1 MPIGSAVQINPKLI
15 PSMEKQLLCA
25 TFLDA
30 VIRFYKDP
38 ENTPLEPAQ
47 IEKAYELTLRLRSQ
61 LIAIQYDMEQFG
73 TATTTPAKEPTTPIF
88 QTEKKI
94 VVLTIPEPLPA
105 RKELTSNVE
114 EHWIQMIHDAIAQE
128 SQTSLP
134 YFKKAF
140 VLIRILTPRGTNNKR
155 VWDTSNRAINV
166 VINNLKG
173 IFFDDDDFEHMA
185 CGVVADW
192 GEIGHTE
199 IRICAIDEL
208 EKCDIFREKLAQN

>member
-1 MPIGSAVQINPKLI
+1 MYIDLMKTLRKIEKL
-15 PSMEKQLLCA
+15 L
-25 TFLDA
+25 
-30 VIRFYKDP
+30 P
-38 ENTPLEPAQ
+38 ENQVQDTAQ

-61 LIAIQYDMEQFG
+61 LIAVQYDIERFG
-73 TATTTPAKEPTTPIF
+73 MAAVTPVDEPVKQLP
-88 QTEKKI
+88 QTEKKT

-114 EHWIQMIHDAIAQE
+114 EHWIQMIHEAIAQE
-128 SQTSLP
+128 SITGLP
-134 YFKKAF
+134 YFEKAF
-140 VLIRILTPRGTNNKR
+140 VLIRIQTPRGTNNKQ

-185 CGVVADW
+185 CGIVADW

-199 IRICAIDEL
+199 IRICAL
-208 EKCDIFREKLAQN
+208 EDVEKREIFR

>member
-1 MPIGSAVQINPKLI
+1 MYIDLMKTLRQIEELLENQVQD
-15 PSMEKQLLCA
+15 
-25 TFLDA
+25 T
-30 VIRFYKDP
+30 
-38 ENTPLEPAQ
+38 AQ

-61 LIAIQYDMEQFG
+61 LIAVRYDMEQFG
-73 TATTTPAKEPTTPIF
+73 TATITPAVEPVEQAS
-88 QTEKKI
+88 QTEKKM

-114 EHWIQMIHDAIAQE
+114 EHWTRMIHDAIARE
-128 SQTSLP
+128 SKTGLP
-134 YFKKAF
+134 YFEKAL
-140 VLIRILTPRGTNNKR
+140 VLIRSWTPRGTNNKQ

-185 CGVVADW
+185 CGIVADW

-199 IRICAIDEL
+199 IRICAMEEL
-208 EKCDIFREKLAQN
+208 EKHEIFH

>member
-1 MPIGSAVQINPKLI
+1 MYIDLMKTLRKIEKL
-15 PSMEKQLLCA
+15 L
-25 TFLDA
+25 
-30 VIRFYKDP
+30 P
-38 ENTPLEPAQ
+38 ENQVQDTAQ

-61 LIAIQYDMEQFG
+61 LIAVQYDIERFG
-73 TATTTPAKEPTTPIF
+73 MAAVTPVDEPVKQLP
-88 QTEKKI
+88 QTEKKT

-128 SQTSLP
+128 SKTGLP
-134 YFKKAF
+134 YFEKAF
-140 VLIRILTPRGTNNKR
+140 VLIRIQTPRGTNNKQ

-185 CGVVADW
+185 CGIVADW
-192 GEIGHTE
+192 GEIGQTE
-199 IRICAIDEL
+199 IRICALEEL
-208 EKCDIFREKLAQN
+208 EKHDIFR